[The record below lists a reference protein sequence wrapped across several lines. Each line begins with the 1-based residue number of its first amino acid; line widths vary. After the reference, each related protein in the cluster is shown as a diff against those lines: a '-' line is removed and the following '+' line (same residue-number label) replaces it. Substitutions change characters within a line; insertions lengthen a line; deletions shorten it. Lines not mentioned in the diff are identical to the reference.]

1 MKREK
6 LPLLSKSGNWECFDQ
21 SCVNRPESCIEPCI
35 SCFYLTNCMEYV
47 WKSSIWLW
55 ISILF
60 SKSYKNTI
68 DQRHTDWGQL
78 KCQLLLVIH
87 LIIFIDNL
95 NLIVVFLVG
104 RVTVVKIMKTMIY
117 QSTGLQERKDDIINH
132 LYINFRALMQYLR
145 GVFVL
150 SISLDDNYL

>member
-1 MKREK
+1 MFWSK
-6 LPLLSKSGNWECFDQ
+6 LCKSTRIVHRTLRFLFLPQLLYGI
-21 SCVNRPESCIEPCI
+21 CVKIFNMIMNQYI
-35 SCFYLTNCMEYV
+35 
-47 WKSSIWLW
+47 
-55 ISILF
+55 

-68 DQRHTDWGQL
+68 DRQHTEWGQL
-78 KCQLLLVIH
+78 LCQLLLVIH

-104 RVTVVKIMKTMIY
+104 RVTVVKITKTMIY

>member
-1 MKREK
+1 MIM
-6 LPLLSKSGNWECFDQ
+6 
-21 SCVNRPESCIEPCI
+21 NRYI
-35 SCFYLTNCMEYV
+35 
-47 WKSSIWLW
+47 
-55 ISILF
+55 

-68 DQRHTDWGQL
+68 DRQHTEWGQL
-78 KCQLLLVIH
+78 QCQLLLVIH
-87 LIIFIDNL
+87 LIIFINNL

-104 RVTVVKIMKTMIY
+104 RVTVVKIIKTMIY

>member
-1 MKREK
+1 MFWSK
-6 LPLLSKSGNWECFDQ
+6 LCKSTRIVHRTLRFLFLRDLFYGIYVKIFNMIMNWY
-21 SCVNRPESCIEPCI
+21 I
-35 SCFYLTNCMEYV
+35 
-47 WKSSIWLW
+47 
-55 ISILF
+55 

-95 NLIVVFLVG
+95 NLIVVLLVG
-104 RVTVVKIMKTMIY
+104 RVTVVKITKTMIY

>member
-1 MKREK
+1 M
-6 LPLLSKSGNWECFDQ
+6 
-21 SCVNRPESCIEPCI
+21 
-35 SCFYLTNCMEYV
+35 
-47 WKSSIWLW
+47 
-55 ISILF
+55 SILF

-104 RVTVVKIMKTMIY
+104 RVTVVKIMKTTMY

-132 LYINFRALMQYLR
+132 PYINFRALMQYLR

-150 SISLDDNYL
+150 SG

>member
-1 MKREK
+1 MKIF
-6 LPLLSKSGNWECFDQ
+6 NMFMNQ
-21 SCVNRPESCIEPCI
+21 YI
-35 SCFYLTNCMEYV
+35 
-47 WKSSIWLW
+47 
-55 ISILF
+55 

-68 DQRHTDWGQL
+68 GRRHTDWGQL

-104 RVTVVKIMKTMIY
+104 RVTVVKIMKTTIY

-132 LYINFRALMQYLR
+132 LCINFRALMQTWSIC
-145 GVFVL
+145 FVY
-150 SISLDDNYL
+150 ISG

>member
-1 MKREK
+1 MFWSK
-6 LPLLSKSGNWECFDQ
+6 L
-21 SCVNRPESCIEPCI
+21 VNRPESCIEPGV
-35 SCFYLTNCMEYV
+35 SCFYLTCCLEYV

-104 RVTVVKIMKTMIY
+104 RVTVVKITKIMIY

-132 LYINFRALMQYLR
+132 LCINFRALMQTWSIC
-145 GVFVL
+145 FVY
-150 SISLDDNYL
+150 ISGW

>member
-1 MKREK
+1 MFWSK
-6 LPLLSKSGNWECFDQ
+6 LCKSTRIVHRTLCFLFLRDLFYGIY
-21 SCVNRPESCIEPCI
+21 VKIFNMIMNRYI
-35 SCFYLTNCMEYV
+35 
-47 WKSSIWLW
+47 
-55 ISILF
+55 

-104 RVTVVKIMKTMIY
+104 RVTVVKITKTMIY
-117 QSTGLQERKDDIINH
+117 QSTGLQERKDDIINY
-132 LYINFRALMQYLR
+132 LCVNFRALMQTWSIC
-145 GVFVL
+145 FVY
-150 SISLDDNYL
+150 ISGW